1 MTAKQKLAVKEMDVK
16 ALPGIPGGLHLK
28 EINLSDRLNIITGP
42 NGSGKSSLARAMGHA
57 LWIKGERGC
66 RAHFGAH
73 DGTNDWVFTIDGSAA
88 RATKGNEAEQ
98 RPPEP
103 MEKGWERYA
112 LALDQLIKGEDKN
125 LGKTIRTELN
135 GGYDVEAAA
144 AGLGYSAPKV
154 NVNKDYRAYTA
165 RVDELRAIRDKQAAL
180 FDRLKD
186 LEAKENEKNRI
197 DQELK
202 NLKLYRTQLDLLENR
217 EKISECQARL
227 EQFPENM
234 SKLREDDY
242 ERYRELE
249 QKLKATERVRE
260 NLTTEL
266 DKLKAEIAE
275 LNLPDSLNATEE
287 LEVLR
292 EFDRR
297 IKDAEKERL
306 QSKTDLDAAEGAVQE
321 AANQL
326 GLQEDRDPFKQM
338 PEGWPGRY
346 QQLLSDFLTT
356 KQKRVRTEED
366 LKALRE
372 KLDSEESLGLEA
384 EKLRAAHSHLAN
396 WVEAVGE
403 GTPSSGSNASGKT
416 LLWLAVAVA
425 AVSAVLGFTL
435 GPVWA
440 AIASAVAV
448 VLILAAAFSGNKA
461 ASPDM
466 QNRSNWE
473 RKYRDTGAKAPDKWD
488 AEAVAARMSDLAKD
502 LASWELRSDD
512 EKRCERLQKELEAAD
527 KELATAYT
535 TFAEAIQSIGFET
548 GGDEPEM
555 AALFDL
561 LQRAE
566 KWREAVSNHAGLRAQ
581 LSSKEKTLKQAL
593 QQFNERVEVLNAEA
607 VESVEQYIPAHE
619 ALVSR
624 LKKYEES
631 TKKYADKEKELQ
643 RLTSEKE
650 GHSNDIEQILVRVGL
665 TTERA
670 EELPKMHDQLSD
682 YNELLR
688 DIKGYEWKVQNA
700 NDQLGQADA
709 ATVDRIRA
717 MEADELREGVERESE
732 QTERKEQLIKDIADI
747 NAEVGQAKDGVALQ
761 QALQAKEAALDEV
774 QIRFES
780 HLSSAAGYRIK
791 EAIMAEAQAEGNSK
805 VYAAAKD
812 LFTKITK
819 GKWELLIPA
828 DSGAFMARNTET
840 RADLTLDQLSTG
852 TRIQL
857 LLSVRLAYIES
868 IEREH
873 RMPLMVDELLANSDD
888 ERAEAIIDALLEI
901 VETGRQVFYFTAQE
915 DEVVKWRR
923 KLMQQQVNHTV
934 VRLDEHG
941 GETISIEELPEVA
954 QREPVPSP
962 EGYDRLTY
970 GKMIKVP
977 QVNPLTD
984 EVMAV
989 HLWYLIPDLAVLHRL
1004 LEAGLDTWGQL
1015 AQLSATPVAGFDAET
1030 WQTLASDTRKRAEW
1044 LRAMLE
1050 VYRQGRP
1057 QPITRDDLEAS
1068 EAVSG
1073 SFIDAVSEK
1082 LVELK
1087 HNPQALIEALKGGE
1101 VPRFRSSSTEEL
1113 EQYLTDQNKLGD
1125 PRRIVTLQELQESAQ
1140 LEALRHEVPKD
1151 EAEQLF
1157 GIVFGEA

>member
-1 MTAKQKLAVKEMDVK
+1 MTAKQKLAIQEMDVR
-16 ALPGIPGGLHLK
+16 ALPGIPGGLNLK
-28 EINLSDRLNIITGP
+28 EIKLSDRLNIITGP

-57 LWIKGERGC
+57 LWMKGERGC
-66 RAHFGAH
+66 RAHFGATV
-73 DGTNDWVFTIDGSAA
+73 DTTNWVFTIDGSAA
-88 RATKGNEAEQ
+88 RATKGNEAEH

-103 MEKGWERYA
+103 IEKGWERYA

-144 AGLGYSAPKV
+144 KDLGYSAPRV
-154 NVNKDYRAYTA
+154 NVNNVYRAHGA
-165 RVDELRAIRDKQAAL
+165 RVDELRAIREKQVALYDKL
-180 FDRLKD
+180 SD
-186 LEAKENEKNRI
+186 LEAKKEEKKRI

-217 EKISECQARL
+217 EKISECQSRL

-234 SKLREDDY
+234 SQLREDDN

-266 DKLKAEIAE
+266 EKLKAEIAE
-275 LNLPDSLNATEE
+275 LNLPESLNAPEE
-287 LEVLR
+287 VEVLR
-292 EFDRR
+292 QFERR
-297 IKDAEKERL
+297 IQDAEKEW
-306 QSKTDLDAAEGAVQE
+306 QQTKTDLDAAEGAVQE
-321 AANQL
+321 AAGQL
-326 GLQEDRDPFKQM
+326 GLKEDRDPFEQM
-338 PEGWPGRY
+338 PEGWPSSY
-346 QQLLSDFLTT
+346 QRSLSDFLTT
-356 KQKRVRTEED
+356 KQKRVRTAED

-372 KLDSEESLGLEA
+372 KLDSEESSGLEA
-384 EKLRAAHSHLAN
+384 EKLRAAHSHLAH
-396 WVEAVGE
+396 WVEAAGE

-461 ASPDM
+461 AGPDI
-466 QNRSNWE
+466 QNRSKWE
-473 RKYRDTGAKAPDKWD
+473 GKYRETGAKAPDRWD
-488 AEAVAARMSDLAKD
+488 AEAVAARMSDLAKG

-512 EKRCERLQKELEAAD
+512 EKRCERLQKELEATD
-527 KELATAYT
+527 KELAAAYT
-535 TFAEAIQSIGFET
+535 TFAEAIQEIGFET

-555 AALFDL
+555 AALYDL

-566 KWREAVSNHAGLRAQ
+566 NWREAVGKHAALTAQ
-581 LSSKEKTLKQAL
+581 LSSNEEFLNQAL
-593 QQFNERVEVLNAEA
+593 REFHERSIALNGRA
-607 VESVEQYIPAHE
+607 VDSVEQYIPAHE
-619 ALVSR
+619 AIVSR

-631 TKKYADKEKELQ
+631 TNIYADKEKELQ

-650 GHSNDIEQILVRVGL
+650 GYSTDMEQILVRVGL

-670 EELPKMHDQLSD
+670 GELAKMHERLSEYEKLSQD
-682 YNELLR
+682 KE
-688 DIKGYEWKVQNA
+688 GYEWRVQNA
-700 NDQLGQADA
+700 NDQLDQADA

-717 MEADELREGVERESE
+717 MEADELRAGVERESE
-732 QTERKEQLIKDIADI
+732 QTERKEQLRDEIAEI
-747 NAEVGQAKDGVALQ
+747 NADVGQAKDGVSLQ
-761 QALQAKEAALDEV
+761 QALQAKEAALDDV

-780 HLSSAAGYRIK
+780 HLSSAAGYRIQ

-805 VYAAAKD
+805 VYATAKD

-828 DSGAFMARNTET
+828 DSGAFMARNTDT

-923 KLMQQQVNHTV
+923 KLREKQVVHTI
-934 VRLDEHG
+934 VRLDEQG
-941 GETISIEELPEVA
+941 GQTISLEQLPEPA
-954 QREPVPSP
+954 LREPVPAP
-962 EGYDRLTY
+962 DGNDRLAY
-970 GKMIKVP
+970 GKLIKVP
-977 QVNPLTD
+977 QFNPLTD
-984 EVMAV
+984 EVTSI
-989 HLWYLIPDLAVLHRL
+989 HLWYLIPDLSVLHGL
-1004 LEAGLDTWGQL
+1004 LEIGLDTWGQL
-1015 AQLSATPVAGFDAET
+1015 EQLSDKPFADFDAEA
-1030 WQTLASDTRKRAEW
+1030 WQELVSEVRKRAEW
-1044 LRAMLE
+1044 LVALIEM
-1050 VYRQGRP
+1050 YRLGRP
-1057 QPITRDDLEAS
+1057 KPITRDDLEAS
-1068 EAVSG
+1068 GAVSG
-1073 SFIDAVSEK
+1073 NFIDAVSEK
-1082 LVELK
+1082 LAELEQD
-1087 HNPQALIEALKGGE
+1087 PQALVEALRNGE
-1101 VPRFRSSSTEEL
+1101 VSRFRTSNADEL
-1113 EQYLTDQNKLGD
+1113 EQYLVEQNKLGD
-1125 PRRIVTLQELQESAQ
+1125 PQQVVTLSKLQDSAH
-1140 LEALRHEVPKD
+1140 LEALRREVSEG
-1151 EAEQLF
+1151 EANQLF
-1157 GIVFGEA
+1157 GMVFQTS